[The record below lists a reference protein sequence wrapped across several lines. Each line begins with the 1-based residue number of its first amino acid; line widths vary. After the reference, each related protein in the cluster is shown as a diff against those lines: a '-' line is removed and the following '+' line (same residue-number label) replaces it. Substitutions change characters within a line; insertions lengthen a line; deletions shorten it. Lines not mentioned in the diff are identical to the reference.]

1 MGGIINK
8 QEELNKLKQAAK
20 LESYSSYSK
29 FVRRTVIK
37 EKDKVIKN
45 ATKKIFG
52 VLYEKK
58 T

>member
-45 ATKKIFG
+45 ATKKIVG